1 MRAVDPYLR
10 RVAVCHRAELAAF
23 VPWFVEDRRCGR
35 LHRDRVAIASTT
47 PTPFARQGEHLLLT
61 GADFAARSRG
71 LAMLVERLVAAGE
84 LPPAVGEPYAVGHDP
99 MAPLAQVDRV
109 AVTWLGVPASG
120 VHLNGWV
127 RVDGGI
133 AMWVARRARGKR
145 TYPGHL
151 DNVVAGGRSLGHDAA
166 TTLRKECQEEAGIP
180 AALAAR
186 AVPAGELNYE
196 QQDGRSLKVDTLA
209 CYDLELPRDF
219 VPQPVDGEV
228 EAFEAWPLA
237 VVAASL
243 RGDDVWKP
251 NSALV
256 AIDFLLR
263 RGALVDELGL
273 AGCELLAQALRP
285 GDA

>member
-10 RVAVCHRAELAAF
+10 RVAVCHCADLAAF
-23 VPWFVEDRRCGR
+23 EPWFVGDERTGR
-35 LHRDRVAIASTT
+35 LHRDRVAAACAP
-47 PTPFARQGEHLLLT
+47 PTPFARQGERIRLT
-61 GADFAARSRG
+61 GADFLSRSQG
-71 LAMLVERLVAAGE
+71 LATLVERLVAAGE
-84 LPPAVGEPYAVGHDP
+84 LPPPVGEPYPVGDDP
-99 MAPLAQVDRV
+99 TAPLAQVDRV
-109 AVTWLGVPASG
+109 AVSWLGVPASG
-120 VHLNGWV
+120 VHLSGWV

-133 AMWVARRARGKR
+133 AMWVARRASGKR

-151 DNVVAGGRSLGHDAA
+151 DNVVAGGRSLGLDAA

-180 AALAAR
+180 AGLAER
-186 AVPAGELNYE
+186 AVPAGTLHYE

-209 CYDLELPRDF
+209 CYDLELPADF
-219 VPQPVDGEV
+219 VPRPMDGEV

-237 VVAASL
+237 AVAASL

-263 RGALVDELGL
+263 RGALVGELGH
-273 AGCELLAQALRP
+273 AGCALLAQALRP
-285 GDA
+285 GGA